1 MRGSGLRIFLG
12 FAILLI
18 IAAAIF
24 PFVLMRGM
32 TLVTPYKTQ
41 TILYRIIEDPGVI
54 IEFQMKDVGGRGYLK
69 RVVQIEP
76 GFFWD
81 RATGVDLEAVD
92 QSKWRRV
99 DEDVNEHG
107 LKW

>member
-18 IAAAIF
+18 ITAAIF

-41 TILYRIIEDPGVI
+41 TILYRSIEDPGVT

-69 RVVQIEP
+69 RTVQVEP
-76 GFFWD
+76 GFFGD
-81 RATGVDLEAVD
+81 RITDVDLEAID
-92 QSKWRRV
+92 ESIWRHV
-99 DEDVNEHG
+99 DEDINEHG

>member
-1 MRGSGLRIFLG
+1 MRVLLGFVSGLL
-12 FAILLI
+12 ILV
-18 IAAAIF
+18 IAAALF

-32 TLVTPYKTQ
+32 ALVTPYKTQ
-41 TILYRIIEDPGVI
+41 TILYRGIEDPGVT

-69 RVVQIEP
+69 RTVQVEP
-76 GFFWD
+76 AFFWD
-81 RATGVDLEAVD
+81 RITDVDLEAID
-92 QSKWRRV
+92 RSKWRRV

>member
-1 MRGSGLRIFLG
+1 MRVLLSFVSGL
-12 FAILLI
+12 LLLVF
-18 IAAAIF
+18 AAALF
-24 PFVLMRGM
+24 PFVLMRGV

-41 TILYRIIEDPGVI
+41 TILYRNIEDPDLT

-69 RVVQIEP
+69 RVVQVDP